1 MILHNVE
8 DKLDHHLD
16 ENSSSTRKRIRAESM
31 SLIDQDGDSFNQ
43 SITSSSV
50 LRLNLQLDEADRER
64 YRLLLDCEDQDIFG
78 WFMRRAEPDSDDVKR
93 IVALVLDHARPK

>member
-1 MILHNVE
+1 MSIETEVKRLYWHSRRGMWELDQLLVPFVE
-8 DKLDHHLD
+8 
-16 ENSSSTRKRIRAESM
+16 ERY
-31 SLIDQDGDSFNQ
+31 
-43 SITSSSV
+43 
-50 LRLNLQLDEADRER
+50 LQLDEADRER